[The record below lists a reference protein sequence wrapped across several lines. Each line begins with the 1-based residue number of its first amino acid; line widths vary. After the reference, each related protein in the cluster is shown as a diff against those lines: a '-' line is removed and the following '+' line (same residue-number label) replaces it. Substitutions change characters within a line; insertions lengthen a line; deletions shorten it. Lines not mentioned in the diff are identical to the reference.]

1 MSKISEQFMS
11 KLARMGITRLNAI
24 QCAVAEV
31 DAHVQRLMLLA
42 PTGSGKTVAYA
53 IALLRG
59 MRPAAPGQAP
69 TALVLAPSRELAQQ
83 IYDVIRPLAAPEL
96 KTVVVCGGRSADSEV
111 PSLTSSTPPDIV
123 IATPGRLLDH
133 IARGTIIPRNIRRV
147 VIDEYDKLLALG
159 FEHQM
164 GDIMR
169 RIGSCSELLMLTSA
183 TEPASLPA
191 FIADRGTPKIIRAE
205 DDAAPSRARL
215 TIMDV
220 ISPERDKLDTLAI
233 LVRELLAAGQ
243 TAMVFVNHRD
253 AAERVVSGL
262 GRRGITAVLYHGGL
276 EQRQRE
282 IAVAAFASH
291 AANVMVSTDLGARG
305 LDIPDVGAVIHY
317 HLPVDEAAYTHRNGR
332 TARAG
337 ADGTAYVILG
347 PSENLP
353 PYIDTDHTHYPAE
366 PDNDAVI
373 REPYTLMY
381 IDGGRRRKISRGDI
395 LGFAVKDAG
404 IPSDKVG
411 HITIA
416 PDYALVAVAAE
427 YAPALQQ
434 AARAH
439 RLKGLKVRITPV

>member
-24 QCAVAEV
+24 QCAVADT
-31 DAHVQRLMLLA
+31 DAQTQRLMLQA

-59 MRPAAPGQAP
+59 MRQSAPGQAP
-69 TALVLAPSRELAQQ
+69 TALILAPSRELARQ
-83 IYDVIRPLAAPEL
+83 IYDVIRPLAAPAL
-96 KTVVVCGGRSADSEV
+96 KTVVVCGGRSVDSEV
-111 PSLTSSTPPDIV
+111 PSLTSATPPDIV

-133 IARGTIIPRNIRRV
+133 IARGTIVPRNIHRV

-159 FEHQM
+159 FERQTS
-164 GDIMR
+164 DIMR
-169 RIGSCSELLMLTSA
+169 RIGRPELLMLTSA
-183 TEPASLPA
+183 TEPPTLPA
-191 FIADRGTPKIIRAE
+191 FIADRGMPKVIRVG
-205 DDAAPSRARL
+205 DDATHPRTRL
-215 TIMDV
+215 TVMDV
-220 ISPERDKLDTLAI
+220 VSPERDKLDTLAV

-243 TAMVFVNHRD
+243 SSMVFVNHRD

-262 GRRGITAVLYHGGL
+262 GRRGITAVLYHGGM

-282 IAVAAFASH
+282 IAVAAFVSH

-317 HLPVDEAAYTHRNGR
+317 HLPVDETAYTHRNGR

-337 ADGTAYVILG
+337 ADGTAYILLG
-347 PSENLP
+347 PTESLP

-366 PDNDAVI
+366 PDNITAI
-373 REPYTLMY
+373 REPYTLLY

-427 YAPALQQ
+427 YAPSLCQ
-434 AARAH
+434 AARAR
-439 RLKGLKVRITPV
+439 RLKGQKVRITPV

>member
-1 MSKISEQFMS
+1 MSKVSEQFMS

-24 QCAVAEV
+24 QCAVAET
-31 DAHVQRLMLLA
+31 DAQVQRLMLLA

-83 IYDVIRPLAAPEL
+83 IYDVIRPLAAPKL
-96 KTVVVCGGRSADSEV
+96 KTVVVCGGRSAESEV
-111 PSLTSSTPPDIV
+111 TSLTSATPPDIV

-159 FEHQM
+159 FERQM

-169 RIGSCSELLMLTSA
+169 RIGTRTDLLMLTSA
-183 TEPASLPA
+183 TEPPSLPP
-191 FIADRGTPKIIRAE
+191 FIADRGTPTVIRT
-205 DDAAPSRARL
+205 DNDAAPTRTRL
-215 TIMDV
+215 TVMDV
-220 ISPERDKLDTLAI
+220 VSPERDKLDTLAV

-262 GRRGITAVLYHGGL
+262 GRRGVTAVLYHGGL
-276 EQRQRE
+276 EQHQRE
-282 IAVAAFASH
+282 IAVAAFVSH
-291 AANVMVSTDLGARG
+291 AADVMVSTDLGARG

-337 ADGTAYVILG
+337 ADGLAYIILG
-347 PSENLP
+347 PTESLP

-366 PDNDAVI
+366 PADSTAI

-395 LGFAVKDAG
+395 LGFATKDAG
-404 IPSDKVG
+404 IPGDKVG

-427 YAPALQQ
+427 YAQTLSQ
-434 AARAH
+434 AARAR
-439 RLKGLKVRITPV
+439 RLKGQKVRITPV

>member
-59 MRPAAPGQAP
+59 MRPATPGQAP

-83 IYDVIRPLAAPEL
+83 IYDVIRPLAAPEF

-111 PSLTSSTPPDIV
+111 PSLTSATPPDIV

-133 IARGTIIPRNIRRV
+133 IARGTIVPRHIRRV

-159 FEHQM
+159 FERQM

-169 RIGSCSELLMLTSA
+169 RIGPRPDLLMLTSA
-183 TEPASLPA
+183 TEPPALPS
-191 FIADRGTPKIIRAE
+191 FITDRGAPTVIRAD
-205 DDAAPSRARL
+205 DDATHPRARL
-215 TIMDV
+215 TVMDV
-220 ISPERDKLDTLAI
+220 VSPERDKLDTLAV

-262 GRRGITAVLYHGGL
+262 GRRGVTAVLYHGGL

-282 IAVAAFASH
+282 IAVAALASH

-347 PSENLP
+347 PSENMP

-366 PDNDAVI
+366 PDNNAAI

-427 YAPALQQ
+427 YATTLSQ
-434 AARAH
+434 AARAR
-439 RLKGLKVRITPV
+439 RLKGQKVRITPV

>member
-1 MSKISEQFMS
+1 MSKISEQFMA

-83 IYDVIRPLAAPEL
+83 IYDVIRPLATPEF

-111 PSLTSSTPPDIV
+111 PSLTSATPPDIV

-133 IARGTIIPRNIRRV
+133 IARGTIVPRHIRRV

-159 FEHQM
+159 FERQM

-183 TEPASLPA
+183 TEPPTLPA
-191 FIADRGTPKIIRAE
+191 FIAEDGTTKVIRAE
-205 DDAAPSRARL
+205 DDATHPRSRL

-220 ISPERDKLDTLAI
+220 VSPERDKLDTLAV
-233 LVRELLAAGQ
+233 LVRELLAEGQ

-262 GRRGITAVLYHGGL
+262 GRRGVTAVLYHGGL

-347 PSENLP
+347 PSENMP

-366 PDNDAVI
+366 PNNAAI
-373 REPYTLMY
+373 REPYKLMY

-404 IPSDKVG
+404 IPGDKVG

-427 YAPALQQ
+427 YATTLSQ
-434 AARAH
+434 AARAR
-439 RLKGLKVRITPV
+439 RLKGQKVRITPI